1 MQSTA
6 LKTDTVMPRNDD
18 ITAEK
23 CLIALKD
30 GDRDA
35 LGELYRVASAS
46 VFSYA
51 LSVLRSVHDAED
63 VLHDCFVNIFTS
75 AGAYTPCGKPFA
87 WIITIAKN
95 LCLMKLRERKRFA
108 SGTEANEDWD
118 MAFAEESGLSP
129 EDRLMIRRCMT
140 LLSEEE
146 NRIVVLH
153 AVAGFKHREI
163 AELMEL
169 PLMTVIS
176 KYRRAIAKLR
186 KSLE

>member
-1 MQSTA
+1 
-6 LKTDTVMPRNDD
+6 
-18 ITAEK
+18 
-23 CLIALKD
+23 
-30 GDRDA
+30 
-35 LGELYRVASAS
+35 
-46 VFSYA
+46 
-51 LSVLRSVHDAED
+51 
-63 VLHDCFVNIFTS
+63 
-75 AGAYTPCGKPFA
+75 
-87 WIITIAKN
+87 
-95 LCLMKLRERKRFA
+95 
-108 SGTEANEDWD
+108 
-118 MAFAEESGLSP
+118 MAFAEGSGLSP